1 MEQLI
6 TKLIRDFED
15 GFVNRRQLIQN
26 LAIACTAAMGGKAA
40 AQTPAGQSGAKD
52 SPFKTAE
59 LDHISYQVN
68 DYRVTRDFYA
78 DLMGMEV
85 KNDNGKTQC
94 ELYFG
99 TSMLLARN
107 HFRPRNADGAGAAPP
122 AAAATPPAAPA
133 ASAAGAGGGTGR
145 GNRPPVTSLVDHI
158 AYRIYDWDTDQVKE
172 ELLRRKLL
180 TDAAKPDTGGG
191 IPGYSSFHVSDP
203 DGFNLQISGWAGPKD
218 SVSKKKA

>member
-1 MEQLI
+1 MEQI
-6 TKLIRDFED
+6 IAKLLRDFED
-15 GFVNRRQLIQN
+15 GFLNRRQLIQN
-26 LAIACTAAMGGKAA
+26 LGIAFTAALGGRAY
-40 AQTPAGQSGAKD
+40 AQTPAGNPAGTKD
-52 SPFKTAE
+52 SPFKTVE

-99 TSMLLARN
+99 NSMLLARN
-107 HFRPRNADGAGAAPP
+107 HFRPRGGEGAGSTPVTTAPTATP
-122 AAAATPPAAPA
+122 PAATPPAAATPQ
-133 ASAAGAGGGTGR
+133 TR
-145 GNRPPVTSLVDHI
+145 NRPAPTSLVDHI
-158 AYRIYDWDTDQVKE
+158 SYRIYNWDTDQVRE
-172 ELLRRKLL
+172 ELMRRKLL
-180 TDAAKPDTGGG
+180 TETARPDTGGG

-218 SVSKKKA
+218 SVTKKK

>member
-26 LAIACTAAMGGKAA
+26 LAIACTAAMGGTAA

-99 TSMLLARN
+99 NSMLLARN
-107 HFRPRNADGAGAAPP
+107 HYRPRNAE

-133 ASAAGAGGGTGR
+133 AAPAAPAAGAGGGNGR

-180 TDAAKPDTGGG
+180 TESAKPDTGGG

>member
-1 MEQLI
+1 MEHI
-6 TKLIRDFED
+6 IAKLLRDFED
-15 GFVNRRQLIQN
+15 GFLNRRQLVQS
-26 LAIACTAAMGGKAA
+26 LALAATAAMGGTVS
-40 AQTPAGQSGAKD
+40 AQTPAGQSSGTKD
-52 SPFKTAE
+52 SPFKTVE
-59 LDHISYQVN
+59 LDHISYQVT

-99 TSMLLARN
+99 SSMLLARN
-107 HFRPRNADGAGAAPP
+107 RRPRGGEAAGAPP
-122 AAAATPPAAPA
+122 AAVPAPA
-133 ASAAGAGGGTGR
+133 PAQA
-145 GNRPPVTSLVDHI
+145 GNRPAPTSLVDHI
-158 AYRIYDWDTDQVKE
+158 SYRIYNWDTDQVRE

-180 TDAAKPDTGGG
+180 ADTVRPDTGGG

-218 SVSKKKA
+218 SVTKKK